1 MELLKDFIIVFLS
14 SVILLVILSKLKIPS
29 IIGFLLTGII
39 LGQAGL
45 GIVNANNEIEV
56 LSEVG
61 VMLLMFTIG
70 LEFSLGK
77 FKEMKREV
85 LLFGGIQ
92 VFFTL
97 ILSIIL
103 AFFTSFTTA
112 EKIFAGFLIPLSST
126 AIVLKIIQDRGSLHS
141 PSGKIMI
148 GVLLF
153 QDLCVVPLII
163 LTPILA
169 SLGNI
174 DGLAISLQLIKSFA
188 LIVIILAVSKYILPK
203 IFDFV
208 VSSKVNELFM
218 VLVLGLCFGLALLTN
233 HLGFSAALGAFIAGM
248 VLAESDFLHQ
258 IEADVKPL
266 RTIFLSIFFIT
277 VGMLLNIDYV
287 LANPLKITVF
297 LSVILIIKLLV
308 IFFSLFA
315 FRIPLNN
322 ALLIG
327 LGLAQIGEFSF
338 MLLNIALPIH
348 IISED
353 FYQLFLSV
361 SVISMLITP
370 FLMQLGYRI
379 SKENSLK
386 KNIMERKE
394 AMQKHV
400 IIAGFGINGIN
411 LSKIF
416 KTLNIPYKIIEIN
429 PNTVKKYKRAG
440 ENIVYGDIT
449 QQDNLKR
456 IGIEQ
461 AEMIIIAISDA
472 VATSTA
478 VKISRSLNPE
488 IEIIVRSEFITQIE
502 ALYKVGANTV
512 ISQDFEASLEI
523 SSYVLKHYGIAESI
537 IKLKSD
543 QLRKRHYKFFSK
555 HTEGSET
562 HLKLAELASVYFLNY
577 GYYVL
582 GNANLVGNKFSEIEF
597 KLEESVESAQ
607 LIGLIRGKNIL
618 KENVSDFTLE
628 PTDTLLIYSRQEKMD
643 AAVEWLNA
651 F

>member
-14 SVILLVILSKLKIPS
+14 SVVLLVILSRLKIPS

-39 LGQAGL
+39 LGQSGL
-45 GIVNANNEIEV
+45 SIVNAGYEIEV
-56 LSEVG
+56 ISEVG

-70 LEFSLGK
+70 LEFSLEK
-77 FKEMKREV
+77 FKEMKKEV
-85 LLFGGIQ
+85 LLYGGLQ
-92 VFFTL
+92 VLFTL
-97 ILSIIL
+97 VISTALTFL
-103 AFFTSFTTA
+103 TSFTLA

-126 AIVLKIIQDRGSLHS
+126 AIVLKILQDRGSLHS

-174 DGLAISLQLIKSFA
+174 DGIAISIQLLKSFI
-188 LIVIILAVSKYILPK
+188 LIVLILTISKYILPK

-208 VSSKVNELFM
+208 VSSKVNELFL

-277 VGMLLNIDYV
+277 VGMLLNVDYV
-287 LANPLKITVF
+287 MANPLKITFFISLVV
-297 LSVILIIKLLV
+297 LLKLMV
-308 IFFSLFA
+308 VFFSLFA
-315 FRIPLNN
+315 FRIPVNN

-338 MLLNIALPIH
+338 MLLNIALPIQ
-348 IISED
+348 IISND

-370 FLMQLGYRI
+370 FLIQLGYRI
-379 SKENSLK
+379 SKENALK
-386 KNIMERKE
+386 KNILDRMDS
-394 AMQKHV
+394 MHKHV
-400 IIAGFGINGIN
+400 IIAGFGINGVN

-429 PNTVKKYKRAG
+429 PHTVKKYKRSG
-440 ENIVYGDIT
+440 EDIVYGDIT

-456 IGIEQ
+456 IGIDK

-472 VATSTA
+472 LAASAA
-478 VKISRSLNPE
+478 VKISRTLNPD
-488 IEIIVRSEFITQIE
+488 IKIIVRSEFITQIE
-502 ALYKVGANTV
+502 ALYKVGADTV

-523 SSYVLKHYGIAESI
+523 ASCVLKHYGITDSI
-537 IKLKSD
+537 IRLKSD

-555 HTEGSET
+555 HTEGSES
-562 HLKLAELASVYFLNY
+562 HLKLAELASIYYLNY

-582 GNANLVGNKFSEIEF
+582 GNANLVGNKFSEIEI
-597 KLEESVESAQ
+597 KLEKEIESAQ

-618 KENVSDFTLE
+618 KDNVSDFFLQE
-628 PTDTLLIYSRQEKMD
+628 TDTLIVYAKQEKMD
-643 AAVEWLNA
+643 QAVDWLDA

>member
-14 SVILLVILSKLKIPS
+14 SVVLLVILSRLKIPS

-39 LGQAGL
+39 LGQSGL
-45 GIVNANNEIEV
+45 SIVNAGYEIEV
-56 LSEVG
+56 ISEVG

-70 LEFSLGK
+70 LEFSLEK
-77 FKEMKREV
+77 FKEMKKEV
-85 LLFGGIQ
+85 LLYGGLQ
-92 VFFTL
+92 VLFTL
-97 ILSIIL
+97 ALSIIFT
-103 AFFTSFTTA
+103 FFTSFTLA

-126 AIVLKIIQDRGSLHS
+126 AIVLKILQDRGSLHS

-174 DGLAISLQLIKSFA
+174 DGMAISIQLLKSFI
-188 LIVIILAVSKYILPK
+188 LIVLILSISKYILPK

-208 VSSKVNELFM
+208 VSSKVNELFL

-277 VGMLLNIDYV
+277 VGMLLNMDYV
-287 LANPLKITVF
+287 MANPLKIAFFISIVF
-297 LSVILIIKLLV
+297 LIKLIV
-308 IFFSLFA
+308 VFFSLFA
-315 FRIPLNN
+315 FRIPVNN

-338 MLLNIALPIH
+338 MLLNIALPIK
-348 IISED
+348 IISND

-386 KNIMERKE
+386 KNIVDRDESMH
-394 AMQKHV
+394 KHV
-400 IIAGFGINGIN
+400 IIAGFGINGLN

-429 PNTVKKYKRAG
+429 PHTVKKYKRAG

-456 IGIEQ
+456 IGVDK

-472 VATSTA
+472 LATSAA
-478 VKISRSLNPE
+478 VKISRALNPH
-488 IEIIVRSEFITQIE
+488 IKIIVRSEFITQIE
-502 ALYKVGANTV
+502 ALYKVGADTV

-523 SSYVLKHYGIAESI
+523 ASYVLKHYGITDSI
-537 IKLKSD
+537 IRLKSD

-555 HTEGSET
+555 HTQGAET
-562 HLKLAELASVYFLNY
+562 HLKLAELASIYFLNY

-582 GNANLVGNKFSEIEF
+582 GNANLVGNKFSEIEN
-597 KLEESVESAQ
+597 KLEKEVESAQ

-618 KENVSDFTLE
+618 KDNVSDFFLE
-628 PTDTLLIYSRQEKMD
+628 ETDTLIVYAKQEKMD
-643 AAVEWLNA
+643 QAVEWLDA